1 MVEKR
6 ILIIAGEASSDLHAA
21 NLIKEIKK
29 LAPQVNFFGLGGEKM
44 KQAGCDIDCNI
55 VELAVIG
62 FFEVI
67 KNLSKFRQIFNA
79 LLEKI
84 DRSPP
89 ALAILVDY
97 PGFNLK
103 LAEELKK
110 RKIPIIYFISPQV
123 WAWGKNR
130 IKTIKRLVDH
140 MLVLF
145 KFEEELYRK
154 ASVPVTFVGHPLLD
168 LVKPKLSKQEFLAKF
183 NLKPSK
189 YTISL
194 LPGSRL
200 KEVNTH
206 LPIMLKSARLIK
218 EKLKDVQFLLLR
230 ATTIR
235 QEVFDNIT
243 SDYSLPLRVV
253 SDSTYEGLSASDFSL
268 VASGTATLETAILKI
283 PMVIIYK
290 VSFLSWLLLKTI
302 IHLPYIGLVNI
313 IANQKI
319 VPEFIQYRAKP
330 KNIAF
335 YITNTLLDS
344 KRLSKMKQLLAKT
357 RTSLGEPQ
365 ATQRAAHKI
374 LEFLNHENKTR

>member
-1 MVEKR
+1 MIEKR

-21 NLIKEIKK
+21 NLIKEIKR
-29 LAPQVNFFGLGGEKM
+29 LAPQVIFFGLGGEKM
-44 KQAGCDIDCNI
+44 KQAGCEIDCNI

-67 KNLSKFRQIFNA
+67 KNLSKFRKIFHA

-130 IKTIKRLVDH
+130 IKTIKRLIDH

-145 KFEEELYRK
+145 KFEEELYQK
-154 ASVPVTFVGHPLLD
+154 ASVPVTFIGHPLLD
-168 LVKPKLSKQEFLAKF
+168 LVKPKLSKQEFFAKF
-183 NLKPSK
+183 KLRPSK

-200 KEVNTH
+200 REVNAH
-206 LPIMLKSARLIK
+206 LPIMLKSAGLIK

-235 QEVFDNIT
+235 QEVFDDIISN
-243 SDYSLPLRVV
+243 YSLPLCVI
-253 SDSTYEGLSASDFSL
+253 SDATYEGLSASDFSL

-319 VPEFIQYRAKP
+319 VPEFIQYQAKP
-330 KNIAF
+330 KNIAS
-335 YITNTLLDS
+335 YITNTLVDS
-344 KRLSKMKQLLAKT
+344 KHLYTIKQLLSKIES
-357 RTSLGEPQ
+357 SLGEPQ